1 MAAAPSTPMA
11 ALHPTVVLQEVEEG
25 AAPQPGTPPP
35 RPPPTPTTLSPPEP
49 PLTNPL
55 TGAPLLHPTLPP
67 KTRDLTMRLHRARI
81 LRRRR
86 RRRHTRVMGS
96 LAVRPRRREGR
107 RPPNSVGMRRR
118 RLVGSR
124 RRRAGGV
131 KRTMNPGTKK
141 ERPVLKGRRGGG
153 EAEISRGNSTTRI
166 CRREVVR

>member
-1 MAAAPSTPMA
+1 
-11 ALHPTVVLQEVEEG
+11 
-25 AAPQPGTPPP
+25 
-35 RPPPTPTTLSPPEP
+35 
-49 PLTNPL
+49 
-55 TGAPLLHPTLPP
+55 
-67 KTRDLTMRLHRARI
+67 
-81 LRRRR
+81 
-86 RRRHTRVMGS
+86 MGS

-141 ERPVLKGRRGGG
+141 ERLVLKGRRGGG
-153 EAEISRGNSTTRI
+153 EAESSRGNSITRI